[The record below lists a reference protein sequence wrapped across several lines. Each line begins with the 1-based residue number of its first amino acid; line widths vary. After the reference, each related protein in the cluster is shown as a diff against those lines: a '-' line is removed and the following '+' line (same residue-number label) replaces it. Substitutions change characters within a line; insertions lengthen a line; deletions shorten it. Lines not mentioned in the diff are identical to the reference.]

1 MYGFGWL
8 ITALEFCTRF
18 LHRERG
24 DSEPLID
31 GYGNLTG
38 GQQHFIKTLER
49 RLDQLEK
56 SNERLNERLE
66 RSEKDVE
73 DCNSDRTELK
83 KRVEVLEAKAVKEK
97 NYTHD
102 RVHEF
107 ENFMDFL
114 ELDLKSA
121 NIEVTAITA
130 ILQRLRDRRDAQYPR
145 EYPSI

>member
-8 ITALEFCTRF
+8 ITALEFCTKF

-24 DSEPLID
+24 DAEPLIV
-31 GYGNLTG
+31 GYGDLTG
-38 GQQHFIKTLER
+38 GQQHFIKTLVN
-49 RLDQLEK
+49 RLDQLE
-56 SNERLNERLE
+56 ERLE

-97 NYTHD
+97 IYTHD